1 MLFINTGSCSGKHH
15 HDAGKD
21 LKNQLKRKKKKV
33 MLKIKLVWETD
44 S

>member
-21 LKNQLKRKKKKV
+21 LKNQLKRKKKSNVKNQISV
-33 MLKIKLVWETD
+33 GD
-44 S
+44 